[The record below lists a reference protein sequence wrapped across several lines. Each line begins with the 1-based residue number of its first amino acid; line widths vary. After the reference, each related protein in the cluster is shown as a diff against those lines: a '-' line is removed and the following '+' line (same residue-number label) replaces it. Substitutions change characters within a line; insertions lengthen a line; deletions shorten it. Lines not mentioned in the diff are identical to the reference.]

1 MKKPLKELPDI
12 TLPRNSKKP
21 LMYPWAKLRLSRRW
35 VAHARVWICW
45 PSSLIFGMQVAL
57 VPYRWHKRWISAASY
72 SGVWFWEPSPSPHS
86 IALLSMSR
94 WCEKKNIYIYIH
106 ITKVGI
112 VGVLFPAGRTACCV
126 AGVALCHAQYC
137 HTQLCHT
144 HNVVTH
150 RHAHKHTQLC
160 HTQLCQTHT
169 HTRTLVVI
177 YRALSHTDTRNIV
190 THAHARSSIT
200 HDWCHTFPLYP
211 CLTYYTDPSSA
222 PSFLCPAFLTCSALV
237 GRSWLSSLKKKM
249 QYYA

>member
-94 WCEKKNIYIYIH
+94 WCEKKTYIYIH

-169 HTRTLVVI
+169 HTHAHLSSYTEHCHTQTH
-177 YRALSHTDTRNIV
+177 ATLSHTH
-190 THAHARSSIT
+190 THAAQLRTTDVIHSLSIPVL
-200 HDWCHTFPLYP
+200 HTIPIHLPPL
-211 CLTYYTDPSSA
+211 
-222 PSFLCPAFLTCSALV
+222 PSFVLPFSPVRLLLEEV
-237 GRSWLSSLKKKM
+237 DYPVLKKM